1 MKIPKVI
8 YSKIILELLRS
19 KKVSSAH
26 ERRLIEEKAVLL
38 QEIEALK
45 GQLRSEK
52 QKNEI
57 TAEVI
62 LICY

>member
-1 MKIPKVI
+1 M
-8 YSKIILELLRS
+8 ILELLRT
-19 KKVSSAH
+19 KKVSSEH
-26 ERRLIEEKAVLL
+26 ERRLIEEKSVLL

-62 LICY
+62 FLFNF